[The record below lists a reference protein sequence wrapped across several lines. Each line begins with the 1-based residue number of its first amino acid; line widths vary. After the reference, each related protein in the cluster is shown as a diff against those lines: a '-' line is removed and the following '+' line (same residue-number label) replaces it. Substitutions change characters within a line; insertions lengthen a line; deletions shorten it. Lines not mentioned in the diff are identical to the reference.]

1 MSVPAGYWSR
11 PATLD
16 DVDTVDRFFREVDQA
31 LFGSAESSRGWVEES
46 WRSDWVDLPTMTLLV
61 FSADG
66 GVAATADLE
75 AIDPAKEIGAFARVH
90 PGHRGRGLGTAI
102 LGWTESAAAALIGPD
117 ATVPLH
123 HSIAAVDGAARDLL
137 TERGYH
143 HVRTAWHM
151 RMDLPAANV
160 AGPTPAEVT
169 IRPSIEGDDDV
180 GIWETMDSA
189 FRTHFGY
196 QPVGLERWWDNT
208 RRAGH
213 YDPSLMLVAEHA
225 GRIVGVSYQYV
236 LADDGIGWVG
246 DLGVRPQMQRRGIGS
261 ALLRSALA
269 DLSRRGLRIAELN
282 VDSQNES
289 GAVDLYRKVGMT
301 VVREWLDYV
310 RSLAGAPAPGE
321 PPATS
326 TGVSSGA

>member
-46 WRSDWVDLPTMTLLV
+46 WRSDWVDPPTMTLLV

-90 PGHRGRGLGTAI
+90 PGHRGRGLGTAV

-196 QPVGLERWWDNT
+196 QPVGMERWWDNT

-246 DLGVRPQMQRRGIGS
+246 TSGSDPRCSDAASVPRCSVRRWPISRVAACGS
-261 ALLRSALA
+261 PSSTSIPRTSPARLTSIARSA
-269 DLSRRGLRIAELN
+269 
-282 VDSQNES
+282 
-289 GAVDLYRKVGMT
+289 
-301 VVREWLDYV
+301 
-310 RSLAGAPAPGE
+310 
-321 PPATS
+321 
-326 TGVSSGA
+326 

>member
-1 MSVPAGYWSR
+1 MSVPAGYRSR

-16 DVDTVDRFFREVDQA
+16 DVDTVDRFFREVDEA

-90 PGHRGRGLGTAI
+90 PGHRGRGLGTAV

-151 RMDLPAANV
+151 RMDLPAAYV

-169 IRPSIEGDDDV
+169 IRPSIEGVDDV

-189 FRTHFGY
+189 FRTQFRY

-213 YDPSLMLVAEHA
+213 YDPSFTLDLCCK
-225 GRIVGVSYQYV
+225 
-236 LADDGIGWVG
+236 
-246 DLGVRPQMQRRGIGS
+246 DLGLIA
-261 ALLRSALA
+261 ALSQTTQTPAPMTAQAKDRFEAA
-269 DLSRRGLRIAELN
+269 RATFGGDQAELL
-282 VDSQNES
+282 VCKLIEDAS
-289 GAVDLYRKVGMT
+289 GIDLRV
-301 VVREWLDYV
+301 
-310 RSLAGAPAPGE
+310 PGDW
-321 PPATS
+321 PKHWKD
-326 TGVSSGA
+326 

>member
-1 MSVPAGYWSR
+1 MSVPAGYRSR

-16 DVDTVDRFFREVDQA
+16 DVDAVDRFFWVVDEA
-31 LFGSAESSRGWVEES
+31 LFGTAESSRAWIEES

-66 GVAATADLE
+66 ALVASAELE

-90 PGHRGRGLGTAI
+90 PGHLGRGVGSAVLA
-102 LGWTESAAAALIGPD
+102 WTETGAAALIHRD
-117 ATVPLH
+117 TRTPLH
-123 HSIAAVDGAARDLL
+123 HSVAAVDEAARNLMTD
-137 TERGYH
+137 RGYR
-143 HVRTAWHM
+143 HVRTEWHM
-151 RMDLPAANV
+151 RMDLPTGYEP
-160 AGPTPAEVT
+160 GPPPPEVT
-169 IRPSIEGDDDV
+169 IRPSIEGVDDV
-180 GIWETMDSA
+180 GIWEALDTA

-196 QPVGLERWWDNT
+196 QPVGLEQWWDNT

-213 YDPSLMLVAEHA
+213 YDPSLMLVAEQA
-225 GRIVGVSYQYV
+225 GRIVGASYQYV

-246 DLGVRPQMQRRGIGS
+246 DLGVRPEMQGRGIGS

-289 GAVDLYRKVGMT
+289 GAVQLYRKVGMT
-301 VVREWLDYV
+301 VVREWLDYE
-310 RSLAGAPAPGE
+310 RSIAGLGP
-321 PPATS
+321 
-326 TGVSSGA
+326 V